1 MESITI
7 DPTMAVTVA
16 TAIGTGLAGLIVAK
30 WALGFLR
37 RG

>member
-7 DPTMAVTVA
+7 DPALAITVA
-16 TAIGTGLAGLIVAK
+16 TAVGTGLAGLIVAK
-30 WALGFLR
+30 WAIGFLR